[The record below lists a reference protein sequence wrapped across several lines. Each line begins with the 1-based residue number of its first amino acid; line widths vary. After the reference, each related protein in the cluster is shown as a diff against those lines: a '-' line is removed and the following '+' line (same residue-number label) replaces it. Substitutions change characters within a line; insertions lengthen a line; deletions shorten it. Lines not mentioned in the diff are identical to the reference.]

1 MRVSTESAKYQ
12 SPVIPLFQSSSVLF
26 RIYQGRR
33 ASRLPLAI
41 KFRAWGAASG
51 NQIPRLG
58 RCERN
63 QIRAWGAASGNQ
75 IPRLGR
81 CERNQI
87 RAWGAASG
95 IKFRAWGAAIYE
107 IRPRLLALQAFS
119 IGGIWNQPLRC
130 RTD

>member
-63 QIRAWGAASGNQ
+63 QIRAWGAASG
-75 IPRLGR
+75 
-81 CERNQI
+81 
-87 RAWGAASG
+87 